1 MFSLDHRAV
10 ASAFGYSQLAT
21 WEWNPST
28 DELRW
33 TSGQSE
39 VYAYPVAEL
48 NSTVAWSA
56 IVHPDDRDRVVMA
69 AQRSVQVSQGFREH
83 FRIYTRDGKIVW
95 ILGYGQIVRLPDH
108 SVRMLGMNMEV
119 TDWVDAL
126 AESEARFS
134 ATFEQA
140 AVGIAH
146 LDIDGRELD
155 VNRRCCEIL
164 GYSKEELLNL
174 TFAELT
180 YPADLNTDSGLVQ
193 ELLRGE
199 RSNYSI
205 EKRFYTKSKQ
215 LVWVNLT
222 VSLVRKS
229 DGSPDYFISVIE
241 DITSRVRIKAQRDE
255 MIDVLE
261 ERVRERTAEL
271 EKLSMTDPLTE
282 VANRRRLDEQIEIEW
297 DRAVRAKD
305 PLSIV
310 IIDIDHFKE
319 LNDCLGHGPGDRAL
333 VAFAGELKQIA
344 RRPADLI
351 ARFGGDEFVLVLP
364 ETDPEGAMCIA
375 KQVQMAVQWLDFPN
389 PGSPISSRVTVSQG
403 IATAWPAKKGDG
415 NSLMLEADQELYKAK
430 EAGRNRIS
438 AAAAESQVKSEQ
450 PGELPF
456 KP

>member
-1 MFSLDHRAV
+1 MPSLHPRAV

-21 WEWNPST
+21 WEWNPAT
-28 DELRW
+28 DHLRW

-48 NSTVAWSA
+48 NSSPTWSA
-56 IVHPDDRDRVVMA
+56 IVHPDDRDRVAMVA
-69 AQRSVQVSQGFREH
+69 RRSIEVGQGFREH
-83 FRIYTRDGKIVW
+83 FRIHTKDGKIVW
-95 ILGYGQIVRLPDH
+95 ILGYGQIVRLPDQ
-108 SVRMLGMNMEV
+108 SLRMMGMNMEV
-119 TDWVDAL
+119 TDWVEAL
-126 AESEARFS
+126 AASEARFS

-146 LDIDGRELD
+146 LGIDSKWLD

-164 GYSKEELLNL
+164 GYSKDELLNL
-174 TFAELT
+174 AFAELT
-180 YPADLNTDSGLVQ
+180 HPSDLNSDAELLQ

-199 RSNYSI
+199 RSHYSI
-205 EKRFYTKSKQ
+205 EKRYFAKGKR

-222 VSLVRKS
+222 VSLVHKS

-255 MIDVLE
+255 IIGVLE

-271 EKLSMTDPLTE
+271 EKLSMTDALTE
-282 VANRRRLDEQIEIEW
+282 VANRRRLDEQIELEW

-310 IIDIDHFKE
+310 IIDIDYFKE

-333 VAFAGELKQIA
+333 TAFAGELKQIA

-351 ARFGGDEFVLVLP
+351 ARYGGDEFVLVLP
-364 ETDPEGAMCIA
+364 ETDPEGALCIA
-375 KQVQMAVQWLDFPN
+375 KQIQMAVQWLDFPN
-389 PGSPISSRVTVSQG
+389 PGSPISSRLTVSQG
-403 IATAWPAKKGDG
+403 IATAWPSKKGDG
-415 NSLMLEADQELYKAK
+415 NSLMLQADQELYKAK
-430 EAGRNRIS
+430 QAGKNRIS
-438 AAAAESQVKSEQ
+438 ATATPQSQ
-450 PGELPF
+450 GD
-456 KP
+456 

>member
-21 WEWNPST
+21 WEWNSST

-39 VYAYPVAEL
+39 VYAYPIGEL
-48 NSTVAWSA
+48 NSAAAWAA
-56 IVHPDDRDRVVMA
+56 IVHLDDRDRVRAVA
-69 AQRSVQVSQGFREH
+69 EHSLRDEESFREH
-83 FRIYTRDGKIVW
+83 FRIYTKDGKIVW
-95 ILGYGQIVRLPDH
+95 ILGYGQIVRLPDQTI
-108 SVRMLGMNMEV
+108 RILGMNMNV
-119 TDWVDAL
+119 TDWVEAL
-126 AESEARFS
+126 AASEARFS

-146 LDIDGRELD
+146 QGIDGKWLD

-164 GYSKEELLNL
+164 EYSKDELLNL

-180 YPADLNTDSGLVQ
+180 YPADLHTDSKLLQ
-193 ELLRGE
+193 EMLSGE

-205 EKRFYTKSKQ
+205 EKRYYTKRKQ

-222 VSLVRKS
+222 VSLVRKN

-255 MIDVLE
+255 IIEVLE

-271 EKLSMTDPLTE
+271 EKLSMTDALTE
-282 VANRRRLDEQIEIEW
+282 VANRRHLDEQIELEW

-305 PLSIV
+305 PLSII

-319 LNDCLGHGPGDRAL
+319 LNDTLGHGPADRAL

-351 ARFGGDEFVLVLP
+351 ARYGGDEFVLVLP

-375 KQVQMAVQWLDFPN
+375 KQIQMAVQWLDSPN
-389 PGSPISSRVTVSQG
+389 PGSPISSRLTVSQG
-403 IATAWPAKKGDG
+403 IATAWPAKKGEG
-415 NSLMLEADQELYKAK
+415 NSLMLEADRELYKAK

-438 AAAAESQVKSEQ
+438 ATAESQVQ
-450 PGELPF
+450 GD
-456 KP
+456 

>member
-1 MFSLDHRAV
+1 MPSLDPRAV

-48 NSTVAWSA
+48 NSTGTWSA
-56 IVHPDDRDRVVMA
+56 IVHPDDRDRVARA
-69 AQRSVQVSQGFREH
+69 AEHSLHAGQGFREH
-83 FRIYTRDGKIVW
+83 FRIYTKDGRIVW
-95 ILGYGQIVRLPDH
+95 ILGYGQIVQLPDN

-119 TDWVDAL
+119 TDWVEAL
-126 AESEARFS
+126 AASEARFS

-146 LDIDGRELD
+146 LGVDGKWLD

-164 GYSKEELLNL
+164 GYSKEELLKL
-174 TFAELT
+174 SFAELT
-180 YPADLNTDSGLVQ
+180 HPADINTDSELVQ
-193 ELLRGE
+193 ELLHGE
-199 RSNYSI
+199 RANYSV
-205 EKRFYTKSKQ
+205 EKRYYSKDKR

-229 DGSPDYFISVIE
+229 DQSPDYLISVME
-241 DITSRVRIKAQRDE
+241 DITSRQRIKAQRDE

-271 EKLSMTDPLTE
+271 EKLSMTDALTE

-297 DRAVRAKD
+297 DRAVRSNS
-305 PLSIV
+305 PLSLV

-319 LNDCLGHGPGDRAL
+319 LNDSLGHGPADRAL
-333 VAFAGELKQIA
+333 VAFAGELRQIA
-344 RRPADLI
+344 TRPADLI
-351 ARFGGDEFVLVLP
+351 ARYGGDEFVLVLP
-364 ETDPEGAMCIA
+364 ETDPEGAVCIA
-375 KQVQMAVQWLDFPN
+375 KQIQMAVQWLDIPN
-389 PGSPISSRVTVSQG
+389 PGSPISSRLTVSQG
-403 IATAWPAKKGDG
+403 IATAWPTKKGSG

-438 AAAAESQVKSEQ
+438 SSSAAESHVEGQ
-450 PGELPF
+450 
-456 KP
+456 